1 MLDFITS
8 ESGARPLDISGF
20 VSVSSTKHRSQPT
33 VTSSALSGGAR
44 PSLLTS
50 RDAAIRALGVPP
62 VATLPPSPRTSP
74 TRLLEELL
82 KAGSLSQ
89 REPSE
94 SASLYSEALKRQRDE
109 IDAQFRRQP
118 PQQQQRQRYE
128 GNVGKYNGTVAQ
140 SGGQRVDHSAT
151 VYAGH
156 TKPPIA
162 ARQLSSDQPR
172 QRRAVTPPSTT
183 ATRRTRPAPLQMPRL
198 ESPELS
204 PRATSPVL
212 SDHFPS
218 ARARS
223 RTPTAVTQRQL
234 RAMRLAAIED
244 AEAVARSRLVELVRS
259 HVELLHDLL
268 HQTAPLTLH
277 YVAATPLARGMQP
290 RDADPMSTPRGFVK
304 SQRDAN
310 GRTAAGFRA
319 SASNAHV
326 AHYDEDD
333 GAQVRQ
339 AIEHELR
346 GLRDLQ
352 QQLRHRDQMR
362 EACVET
368 ERLEWAEQRRV
379 LEKRLAAAQKALAVE
394 QRESAALRSQL
405 RALCKSLRPPASY
418 LQTAYPHSS
427 SLSDASDVDA
437 L

>member
-1 MLDFITS
+1 
-8 ESGARPLDISGF
+8 
-20 VSVSSTKHRSQPT
+20 
-33 VTSSALSGGAR
+33 
-44 PSLLTS
+44 
-50 RDAAIRALGVPP
+50 
-62 VATLPPSPRTSP
+62 
-74 TRLLEELL
+74 
-82 KAGSLSQ
+82 
-89 REPSE
+89 
-94 SASLYSEALKRQRDE
+94 
-109 IDAQFRRQP
+109 
-118 PQQQQRQRYE
+118 
-128 GNVGKYNGTVAQ
+128 
-140 SGGQRVDHSAT
+140 
-151 VYAGH
+151 
-156 TKPPIA
+156 
-162 ARQLSSDQPR
+162 
-172 QRRAVTPPSTT
+172 
-183 ATRRTRPAPLQMPRL
+183 
-198 ESPELS
+198 
-204 PRATSPVL
+204 
-212 SDHFPS
+212 
-218 ARARS
+218 
-223 RTPTAVTQRQL
+223 
-234 RAMRLAAIED
+234 MRLAAIED
-244 AEAVARSRLVELVRS
+244 AEAVARNRLVELVRS

-333 GAQVRQ
+333 AQVRQ

-379 LEKRLAAAQKALAVE
+379 LEKRLAAAQKALAGE

-418 LQTAYPHSS
+418 LQTRAYPHSS
-427 SLSDASDVDA
+427 SQSDASDVDA